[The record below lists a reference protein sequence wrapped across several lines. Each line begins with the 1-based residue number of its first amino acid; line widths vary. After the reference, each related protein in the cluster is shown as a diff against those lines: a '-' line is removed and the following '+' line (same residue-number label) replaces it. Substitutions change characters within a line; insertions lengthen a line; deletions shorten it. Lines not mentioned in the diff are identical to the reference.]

1 MHIKCVRL
9 GKIPYV
15 AALWVVIGAGV
26 ALYPF
31 QTAEA
36 VHKGHA
42 DSVHLLEL
50 APIAQKPD
58 LKAKPQSGAIVAG
71 RDGALRIVDGDT
83 LAIGEVKI
91 RLHGIDAPEMSQSCS
106 DMRGK
111 SWACGAWSKAVLER
125 LAAGDIA
132 CDPKDRDRYG
142 RVVAVCHGASGDL
155 NAEMVRVGAA
165 YAYETYALD
174 YVLQEEE
181 ARAGGRGLW
190 RAGSQS
196 PSEFRTD
203 HRTTLAPE
211 TPPSDCAIKGNISS
225 SGKIYHLPGGLW
237 YTRTRINVGSGERWF
252 CSEDEARAAG
262 WRKAQG

>member
-15 AALWVVIGAGV
+15 AALWAAIGAGV

-36 VHKGHA
+36 VHESGA
-42 DSVHLLEL
+42 DAVHLLGLE
-50 APIAQKPD
+50 PIVSKPD
-58 LKAKPQSGAIVAG
+58 PKAVFPSGTIVAG

-111 SWACGAWSKAVLER
+111 SWACGTWSKAVLER
-125 LAAGDIA
+125 LATGDIA
-132 CDPKDRDRYG
+132 CVPKDRDRYG

-174 YVLQEEE
+174 YVPQEEE

-196 PSEFRTD
+196 PSEFRAD
-203 HRTTLAPE
+203 HRTTLAPQ

-225 SGKIYHLPGGLW
+225 SGKIYHLPDGQW
-237 YTRTRINVGSGERWF
+237 YARTRINAGAGERWF